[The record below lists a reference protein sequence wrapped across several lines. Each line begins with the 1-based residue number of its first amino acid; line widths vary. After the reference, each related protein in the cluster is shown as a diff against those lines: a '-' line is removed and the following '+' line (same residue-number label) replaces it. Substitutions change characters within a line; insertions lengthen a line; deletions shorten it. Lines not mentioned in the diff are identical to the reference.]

1 MLEFEIKET
10 NFYGSINSNYIS
22 LDDKDYFNNSLILM
36 KLYIIKCFISND
48 KSILG
53 MQIKYRGRELQDKN
67 KEYQTINFK
76 INNNYQEQE
85 FILEKE
91 ESIINITL
99 WKDEY
104 INGFEIITNFG
115 RKFLFGKNCG
125 NKIMLNEF
133 SSNYNILV
141 GFFSKFDIQIGLI
154 GLGFYYVSHKEYLFL
169 LYSGIFYLRAKL
181 NDKNFYK
188 SIMNKKDNLDLINK
202 AILNL
207 GMLPK
212 NLFLIIMKYLIK

>member
-1 MLEFEIKET
+1 
-10 NFYGSINSNYIS
+10 
-22 LDDKDYFNNSLILM
+22 
-36 KLYIIKCFISND
+36 
-48 KSILG
+48 
-53 MQIKYRGRELQDKN
+53 
-67 KEYQTINFK
+67 
-76 INNNYQEQE
+76 
-85 FILEKE
+85 
-91 ESIINITL
+91 
-99 WKDEY
+99 
-104 INGFEIITNFG
+104 
-115 RKFLFGKNCG
+115 
-125 NKIMLNEF
+125 MLNEF